1 MCGKCSTQRREIAL
15 ARGLLVGLTDPSSI
29 ALVKAD
35 IELLEESLVGVIAK
49 HHPTAK

>member
-1 MCGKCSTQRREIAL
+1 MREVQHSTPGDRSRAGPLSRAHGPE
-15 ARGLLVGLTDPSSI
+15 SI